1 MAAIEA
7 IIKQLSVPV
16 LKAELSKR
24 GLQVKGKK
32 DELVRILLSAIEE
45 EVGEEVENV
54 EEPMEDDGQDS
65 AVGICLEDE
74 PQAEKPEAEPII
86 EDQPAETEDT
96 DEPVTLEEESKAP
109 DSSCDI
115 GT

>member
-32 DELVRILLSAIEE
+32 DELVRIFNHDVKQFTIIVSPTQQIF
-45 EVGEEVENV
+45 
-54 EEPMEDDGQDS
+54 
-65 AVGICLEDE
+65 AVL
-74 PQAEKPEAEPII
+74 Q
-86 EDQPAETEDT
+86 ETI
-96 DEPVTLEEESKAP
+96 L
-109 DSSCDI
+109 
-115 GT
+115 

>member
-32 DELVRILLSAIEE
+32 DELLARLLSAIESLRDFFQAIYPSAQW
-45 EVGEEVENV
+45 GLVE
-54 EEPMEDDGQDS
+54 
-65 AVGICLEDE
+65 I
-74 PQAEKPEAEPII
+74 
-86 EDQPAETEDT
+86 
-96 DEPVTLEEESKAP
+96 
-109 DSSCDI
+109 
-115 GT
+115 

>member
-1 MAAIEA
+1 MGQIKNIKLHIVTDIKCSKIFRMAAIEA

-74 PQAEKPEAEPII
+74 PQ
-86 EDQPAETEDT
+86 
-96 DEPVTLEEESKAP
+96 
-109 DSSCDI
+109 
-115 GT
+115 G